1 MLQWSD
7 PPDWTNGHAAQLQ
20 PFMSG
25 EVGTLLQSHLRNL
38 HIQNCDRLIS
48 SPADLAYHAGHAAGF
63 KSALAT
69 LDGMASIRSQPDEE
83 VVGVTDV
90 LEWMRSA

>member
-1 MLQWSD
+1 MTS
-7 PPDWTNGHAAQLQ
+7 
-20 PFMSG
+20 
-25 EVGTLLQSHLRNL
+25 EVGVTLRYHLRNL

-69 LDGMASIRSQPDEE
+69 LDGMASIVSQPDEQ
-83 VVGVTDV
+83 VVGVTDD
-90 LEWMRSA
+90 LEWMRQSA